1 MSAFEISINIG
12 GTAFGVPDPDDVR
25 AGNAPNGIDV
35 ILNVV
40 QVLGQQGG
48 QMAAIPLGNVKFS
61 LGRDQAVDFFKT
73 GLEQAEAL
81 PPVSKL
87 TVASDLS
94 AAEAFS
100 RDIDQMRGDGA

>member
-1 MSAFEISINIG
+1 MSAFELSVNVG
-12 GTAFGVPDPDDVR
+12 GTAFGVPDPEDVK
-25 AGNAPNGIDV
+25 AGNSPNGIDV

-40 QVLGQQGG
+40 QVLGGQDG
-48 QMAAIPLGNVKFS
+48 QMAAIPLGNLKFT

-87 TVASDLS
+87 TVASDLT
-94 AAEAFS
+94 AAEQMG
-100 RDIDQMRGDGA
+100 RDINSMRG